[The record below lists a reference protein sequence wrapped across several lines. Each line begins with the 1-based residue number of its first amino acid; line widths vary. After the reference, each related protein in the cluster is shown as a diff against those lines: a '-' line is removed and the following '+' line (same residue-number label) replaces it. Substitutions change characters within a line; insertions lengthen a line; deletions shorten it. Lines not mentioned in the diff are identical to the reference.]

1 MKYKIIGLTAVALV
15 LVAVMFIS
23 QMMTEEKGTR
33 YIEHIKAEEKMPC
46 TSHADD
52 TLCTHL
58 PIVNINTN
66 GTEIPGKPIYDE
78 EYNVI
83 DYTLAADGTTTIK
96 ATLGVVDNE
105 KTYNHLADNTENLG
119 EVMIRVRGHSSRR
132 FDKPNY
138 FIRFVNPD
146 GTNNPKE
153 FLGMDA
159 HHEWALHGPF
169 LDKSLIRN
177 YMWYNIAGE
186 MMEYSPNVRFFEL
199 ILNGEYRGL
208 YLALETVTSGKE
220 GARLSLSVN
229 KKNNTF
235 SGYALRLDWGDT
247 EEENKLYPF
256 TNYTTRAKTQ
266 HELVYPGT
274 KNITPELKETI
285 KNEFSLFEKTL
296 YSYDYNNE
304 KYGYKNYIDIDSF
317 VDYFLINEL
326 TCNYDAGSLSTY
338 IYKDT
343 GGKYKMCVWDFNSA
357 LDAYQEQPI
366 PTDEFRLNSGL
377 WYQMLFMD
385 IDFTDR
391 VVKRYYELRK
401 TVFSEEYLFGF
412 IDDTIEYLGPAIER
426 NYEKWGYTFNPGYD
440 LMHPTER
447 NPRNY
452 DEAILQMK
460 DFIRRRIAFMDENV
474 ESLRQNNSESKTKK
488 YNEVSGIKR

>member
-1 MKYKIIGLTAVALV
+1 MKYKIIGLSAAALMLIAVI
-15 LVAVMFIS
+15 FIS
-23 QMMTEEKGTR
+23 QTMPEDNGTR

-46 TSHADD
+46 TSHTAE

-58 PIVNINTN
+58 PIVSINTN
-66 GTEIPGKPIYDE
+66 GADIPGKPVYDE
-78 EYNVI
+78 EYRVI
-83 DYTLAADGTTTIK
+83 DYTLAQDGTTAVK
-96 ATLGVVDNE
+96 ASIDVVSNE
-105 KTYNHLADNTENLG
+105 DKNNHIAEKPVSMG
-119 EVMIRVRGHSSRR
+119 EAMIRVRGHSSRR
-132 FDKPNY
+132 FDKANY
-138 FIRFVNPD
+138 FVRFVNED
-146 GTNNPKE
+146 GTNNPQS
-153 FLGMDA
+153 FLGMDS

-169 LDKSLIRN
+169 LDKTLIRN

-186 MMEYSPNVRFFEL
+186 IMDYSPNVRFCEL

-208 YLALETVTSGKE
+208 YLATEMITSGKE
-220 GARLSLSVN
+220 GARLSLEVN
-229 KKNNTF
+229 KKDNTF
-235 SGYALRLDWGDT
+235 SGYALRLDWGET

-274 KNITPELKETI
+274 KNMTPQLKEAI

-304 KYGYKNYIDIDSF
+304 KYGYKNYIDVDSF

-343 GGKYKMCVWDFNSA
+343 SGKYKMCVWDFNSA
-357 LDAYQEQPI
+357 CDTYQEQAM

-385 IDFTDR
+385 NEFTDT
-391 VVKRYYELRK
+391 VIERYLELRK

-412 IDDTIEYLGPAIER
+412 IDDTVEYLKPAIER
-426 NYEKWGYTFNPGYD
+426 NYERWGYTLKKEHD
-440 LMHPTER
+440 LLHPTER
-447 NPRNY
+447 NPRTY
-452 DEAILQMK
+452 EEAVIQLK
-460 DFIRRRIAFMDENV
+460 DFLTKRIAFMDENI
-474 ESLRQNNSESKTKK
+474 ESLRQFSAESKTKK
-488 YNEVSGIKR
+488 YNEVSD